1 MFCTNCGN
9 QIDSTMA
16 SCTKCGTPVGG
27 RQPAQVAQGEIKNHM
42 VGAILQTVVCI
53 HAGIDPLIYACKVNS
68 TLAQGDVAGA
78 QEASKKAKIWLNLTT
93 IIFGAIIVL
102 AIVANAVESTK
113 TQMAQERLQ
122 AELQE
127 GEFTDGSVVFRSPE
141 GWSFATATNDK
152 GVVICNLTKEDG
164 DAISLYSALDSND
177 TKDNFEQCVETV
189 QNNDLEK
196 LPHRTLADWEFYVNN
211 HKAFYRIMEYENEN
225 GQTFYRHIAVVFD
238 SGTGRAVLLGR
249 YSRDQDE
256 SIIKRL
262 LQSIRFYK

>member
-1 MFCTNCGN
+1 MFTSWYSPFDLCL
-9 QIDSTMA
+9 
-16 SCTKCGTPVGG
+16 
-27 RQPAQVAQGEIKNHM
+27 QGEFQT
-42 VGAILQTVVCI
+42 GARRCCWC
-53 HAGIDPLIYACKVNS
+53 AGGIEKGKVLVEFNNDNLRRDYRS
-68 TLAQGDVAGA
+68 GYCVKCSQEYQDADGSEEAAGRIA
-78 QEASKKAKIWLNLTT
+78 
-93 IIFGAIIVL
+93 G
-102 AIVANAVESTK
+102 
-113 TQMAQERLQ
+113 
-122 AELQE
+122 
-127 GEFTDGSVVFRSPE
+127 GSVVFRSPE
-141 GWSFATATNDK
+141 GWSFTTATSDK
-152 GVVICNLTKEDG
+152 GEVICNLTKEDG

-177 TKDNFEQCVETV
+177 TKDNFEQCVAAV
-189 QNNDLEK
+189 QNKDFEK